1 MGRNRNGF
9 FIAIAFRLL
18 DLFVNF
24 VVGKALN
31 ITIRNNPKTQYN
43 SKIMISNKL
52 QDAINGQIV
61 AEMWSANLYLSMSF
75 YFDREGYTGFASWMK
90 AQSKEEMEHAYEMA
104 DFLHKRG
111 GIAHIGDIT
120 SVPQN
125 WESPLQAFEEV
136 YAHECKVSAMIN
148 ALLDLAEEE
157 KDRAAQDFMWG
168 FVKEQVEEEATA
180 SGIVDRIRRMG
191 GTDIFGLD
199 QEYGKRK

>member
-1 MGRNRNGF
+1 M
-9 FIAIAFRLL
+9 